1 MLKQRAFPIASNC
14 PPTSQVS
21 QAPISHPRWHR
32 DPPPP
37 GPFPTLTAPPQKQ
50 RHLVPSTSTSHL
62 ALALSLFPSAQPNL
76 PTSTAII

>member
-21 QAPISHPRWHR
+21 QGPSHIHAGIA
-32 DPPPP
+32 PP

-50 RHLVPSTSTSHL
+50 QHLVPSTSTSHL